1 MLRLML
7 GSLAGAVVLGGI
19 ATHTQQIA
27 AISFAVMSTFSE
39 QPSPAKHIAKSVP
52 SSVATQTA
60 STVPAT
66 PNAPPDVMLQRYAP
80 LVALSPNLAITPQIV
95 TPDAKAASDPT
106 IPPSTTSPALVK
118 PPVNSKT
125 FEQMLQAAAERYDLD
140 IHLLHAIAETES
152 RFNPHAVSPAGAIGV
167 MQLMPTSG
175 GLDAMRSLGL
185 PRLPTRNELYNPKIN
200 IELGARYVA
209 LLDQHYF
216 AEVLNPKTREL
227 LVIAAY
233 NGGMNNALK
242 VFAADKDRAIRTINA
257 LAPQMVYDALKNRHT
272 SAETRG
278 YVQKVTLAKQRYK
291 SRV

>member
-1 MLRLML
+1 
-7 GSLAGAVVLGGI
+7 
-19 ATHTQQIA
+19 
-27 AISFAVMSTFSE
+27 
-39 QPSPAKHIAKSVP
+39 
-52 SSVATQTA
+52 
-60 STVPAT
+60 
-66 PNAPPDVMLQRYAP
+66 
-80 LVALSPNLAITPQIV
+80 
-95 TPDAKAASDPT
+95 
-106 IPPSTTSPALVK
+106 
-118 PPVNSKT
+118 
-125 FEQMLQAAAERYDLD
+125 MLQAAAERYDLD

-152 RFNPHAVSPAGAIGV
+152 RFNPHAVSPAGAVGV

-216 AEVLNPKTREL
+216 AEVSNPKTREL